1 MVQRAGIIKEHPM
14 NKRKRHHHPELTSD
28 AVAFLDAPLSG
39 EPVAELLGE
48 SFVSAA
54 TGSEE
59 STLDDVVEEE
69 IGGPFVLTGGAVELA
84 DEPYASNPEDATRE
98 PFPRT

>member
-1 MVQRAGIIKEHPM
+1 M
-14 NKRKRHHHPELTSD
+14 NKRKKHHHPELTSD

-39 EPVAELLGE
+39 EPVAEMLGE

-54 TGSEE
+54 TGGEE
-59 STLDDVVEEE
+59 ATLDDVVEEE
-69 IGGPFVLTGGAVELA
+69 AGGPFVLTGDRVELA
-84 DEPYASNPEDATRE
+84 FDEDASNPEDATRE

>member
-1 MVQRAGIIKEHPM
+1 M
-14 NKRKRHHHPELTSD
+14 NKRKRHHHAELTSD

-48 SFVSAA
+48 SFISAA
-54 TGSEE
+54 TGGEE
-59 STLDDVVEEE
+59 STHDDVVEEE
-69 IGGPFVLTGGAVELA
+69 IGGPFVFTAGRVELS
-84 DEPYASNPEDATRE
+84 DEPDASNPTDATRE

>member
-1 MVQRAGIIKEHPM
+1 M
-14 NKRKRHHHPELTSD
+14 NKRKRHHHAELTSD

-48 SFVSAA
+48 SFISAA
-54 TGSEE
+54 TGGEE
-59 STLDDVVEEE
+59 STHEEVVDEET
-69 IGGPFVLTGGAVELA
+69 GGPFVLTGSRAEFA
-84 DEPYASNPEDATRE
+84 DDLDPSNPEDATRE